1 MFWRLWHYI
10 FPGRRRDLTN
20 EDLRRLD
27 TMVVGGGDFEC
38 EAVLIENGQVVGET
52 AIVRAEDRLE
62 PTGGPLPAGYCPT
75 LDFTG

>member
-1 MFWRLWHYI
+1 
-10 FPGRRRDLTN
+10 
-20 EDLRRLD
+20 
-27 TMVVGGGDFEC
+27 MVVGGGDFEC

-75 LDFTG
+75 LDFIC